1 MDFYVE
7 QKVLDAG
14 IKLYAGIIRGVDNNG
29 DTDEWTNYRTERIKE
44 FYERYKDVDVHED
57 PIIEGYN
64 ILHDN
69 VGVKRRKNIP
79 STQNLIKILEKS
91 GDIYYISRVVDV
103 YNILSL
109 DNKLSYGAHDL
120 RFVEGNITLRF
131 TDGSERFVPLGQ
143 PEPKAIAAGEY
154 AYCDDAN
161 DVLCR
166 LEIRQVEKTA
176 IQPDTTDIALLVQG
190 NEATDDEYVK
200 KGMTDLIEMLE
211 KYCGGKGELIVPTVI

>member
-1 MDFYVE
+1 MEFFVE

-131 TDGSERFVPLGQ
+131 TDGTERFVPLGQ
-143 PEPKAIAAGEY
+143 PEPKAIAPGEY
-154 AYCDDAN
+154 AYCDDGN

-176 IQPDTTDIALLVQG
+176 IRPDTTDIALLVQG

-200 KGMTDLIEMLE
+200 KGMSDLIEMLE
-211 KYCGGKGELIVPTVI
+211 KYCGGTGELITPTVI

>member
-1 MDFYVE
+1 MKFYVE

-154 AYCDDAN
+154 AYCDDGN

-211 KYCGGKGELIVPTVI
+211 KYCGGAGELIAPTVI